1 MLVGLHV
8 KSQRKLECLCSS
20 FLLLR
25 SFNSLPRSLILRP
38 RNFQPESQVLRLKN
52 LSSMVVHYTLSMQVK
67 WRRRDHKM
75 PDGQDTIQGT
85 SIHFRRVTRSANIK
99 LQISWGSTNT
109 SNSTYFQCLIFWI
122 LGTIPVTTSARLTM
136 ALGTVQL
143 PRKSGLKFTVSLYF
157 VLFGEIFCER
167 DFIPHSFVM
176 PSTTIFPFFRC
187 SSCWSSQ

>member
-1 MLVGLHV
+1 
-8 KSQRKLECLCSS
+8 
-20 FLLLR
+20 
-25 SFNSLPRSLILRP
+25 
-38 RNFQPESQVLRLKN
+38 
-52 LSSMVVHYTLSMQVK
+52 MVAHYTHHTALLCTTQCAIVHFCNALKLHDVQVR

-109 SNSTYFQCLIFWI
+109 SNSTYFHCLIFWI
-122 LGTIPVTTSARLTM
+122 AGTIPGTTSARLIM

-157 VLFGEIFCER
+157 AILREIFCEP
-167 DFIPHSFVM
+167 DFTPHSFVIS
-176 PSTTIFPFFRC
+176 STTIFPFFRC